1 MRFVKILNWQ
11 EEIEEKYIST
21 NGIKLHNVII
31 GNGEPL
37 ILLHGFPDFWFGW
50 KKLIPLIKDKYQLII
65 PDMRGYNLSDKPEG
79 VENYHI
85 ELLIEDIIGLID
97 HFGFEK
103 VYLAGHDW
111 GGVLSWFIAEKY
123 PNKIKKL
130 AIINAPHL
138 KIFQSKLKNDEA
150 QKKASYYIFNFLKPN
165 SEKVLTDN
173 NFRLLRMNLK
183 EDEEK
188 YVQAWSQPG
197 VITNGVNYY
206 RANMEYE
213 AWSGVIKVP
222 TLVIHGMK
230 DGAIL
235 PVVLDGLDKF
245 VENLQIIRA
254 ENLAHSAQKEDPK
267 MVASEFLK
275 FFG

>member
-1 MRFVKILNWQ
+1 MKNLSWQ
-11 EEIEEKYIST
+11 DEIEEKYIKT
-21 NGIKLHNVII
+21 NGIKLHTVII
-31 GNGEPL
+31 GHGEPL

-50 KKLIPLIKDKYQLII
+50 KKLIPLIKDRYQLII

-79 VENYHI
+79 VENYRV

-97 HFGFEK
+97 HFGFK
-103 VYLAGHDW
+103 SVYLAGHDW

-150 QKKASYYIFNFLKPN
+150 QKKASSYISRFLQPD
-165 SEKVLTDN
+165 SEKIILAN
-173 NFRLLRMNLK
+173 NFQVLRGGLK
-183 EDEEK
+183 EDEDK
-188 YVQAWSQPG
+188 YMAAWSQPG
-197 VITNGVNYY
+197 SITCGINYY

-213 AWSGVIKVP
+213 DWTGIIKMP

-235 PVVLDGLDKF
+235 PVVLDGLDKY
-245 VENLQIIRA
+245 VKNLKVVHA
-254 ENLAHSAQKEDPK
+254 ADSGHSAQKEDPE
-267 MVASEFLK
+267 MVASEFRE
-275 FFG
+275 FFA